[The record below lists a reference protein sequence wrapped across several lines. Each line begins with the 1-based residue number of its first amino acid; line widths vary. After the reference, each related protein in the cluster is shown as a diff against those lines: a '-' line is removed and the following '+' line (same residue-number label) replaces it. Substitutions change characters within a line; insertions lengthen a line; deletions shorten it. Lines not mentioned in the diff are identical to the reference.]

1 MSAQPCNCRKC
12 GIPVKDDK
20 KAFHPEC
27 WAKIKEGI
35 GTIPPIYRSL
45 RPLRCPHFAESK
57 PFVVLLGE
65 CGTGKSVTAAE
76 LLERTARKTGKIP
89 EWKNCA
95 ELMLE
100 IRATFDQRSKE
111 TEAEIVKRLCRFPLL
126 CVDDLAAE
134 KVSDFSVSTLYIIIN
149 RRGEYDLPTI
159 ITSNLTLPQI
169 SEQLGDRIANRLAR
183 YGSVIT
189 LAKRNVKEPHDP

>member
-1 MSAQPCNCRKC
+1 MLMSAQPCNCPKC
-12 GIPVKDDK
+12 GQPLPNDK

-35 GTIPPIYRSL
+35 GTIPPFYQNL
-45 RPLRCPHFAESK
+45 RPLTCINFTDGK
-57 PFVVLLGE
+57 PFVVLLGGS
-65 CGTGKSVTAAE
+65 GTGKSVTAAE
-76 LLERTARKTGKIP
+76 LLERTARKTGKVPVWI
-89 EWKNCA
+89 NCA

-111 TEAEIVKRLCRFPLL
+111 TEAEIVKRHYKLPLL
-126 CVDDLAAE
+126 CLDDLAAE

-149 RRGEYDLPTI
+149 HRGEYNLPTI

-169 SEQLGDRIANRLAR
+169 SEQLGERIADRLAR

-189 LAKRNVKEPHDP
+189 LSKNNVIP